1 MKKLFCLLLVM
12 MLVPMPALAE
22 NPDTGSWGQ
31 INQAISTTPGPTT
44 GMISKIPAKMP
55 ITRGFFTPQR
65 AMPTV
70 QMTAA
75 MNTSRAWARI

>member
-31 INQAISTTPGPTT
+31 INQAISRKEGWKQLAT
-44 GMISKIPAKMP
+44 GDSFRLGKIRPL
-55 ITRGFFTPQR
+55 
-65 AMPTV
+65 
-70 QMTAA
+70 
-75 MNTSRAWARI
+75 